1 MKRLWTPVLLFVFC
15 FALVLPVYA
24 TPKVILDNNYL
35 TFDVPPQIE
44 SGRTLVP
51 LRAIFE
57 ALGATVEWDASTQTV
72 TATKDGTTVKLQ
84 IGSKIAYKNGSPVP
98 LDVPGKIHNGR
109 TLVPLRFVS
118 EAMGASVEW
127 KADTQTI
134 IIKRKE
140 NSQVDVS
147 KPTIMVQVTR
157 VIDGDTIEV
166 NMQGKTE
173 KVRLIG
179 IDTPETVHPEKEVEY
194 YGKEASNFTK
204 SKLESQQVELEF
216 DVQERDK
223 YGRLLAYVWL
233 NGQLFNEIL
242 VKEGYAKVSTY
253 PPNVKYVDK
262 FTVAQKEAR
271 EQGRGLWGEKTA
283 QQPASQPAKTSGN
296 YVGSLKSDKY
306 HLPSCRWAKEISK
319 ENQIWFDTKEEAK
332 KAGYKPCG
340 VCKP

>member
-1 MKRLWTPVLLFVFC
+1 MDTRFIIRFC

-98 LDVPGKIHNGR
+98 LDIPGKIHNGR

-127 KADTQTI
+127 KADTQTVV
-134 IIKRKE
+134 IKREGKP
-140 NSQVDVS
+140 QVDIP
-147 KPTIMVQVTR
+147 KPNTITVQVTR
-157 VIDGDTIEV
+157 VIDGDTVEV

-179 IDTPETVHPEKEVEY
+179 
-194 YGKEASNFTK
+194 
-204 SKLESQQVELEF
+204 
-216 DVQERDK
+216 
-223 YGRLLAYVWL
+223 
-233 NGQLFNEIL
+233 
-242 VKEGYAKVSTY
+242 
-253 PPNVKYVDK
+253 
-262 FTVAQKEAR
+262 
-271 EQGRGLWGEKTA
+271 
-283 QQPASQPAKTSGN
+283 
-296 YVGSLKSDKY
+296 
-306 HLPSCRWAKEISK
+306 
-319 ENQIWFDTKEEAK
+319 
-332 KAGYKPCG
+332 
-340 VCKP
+340 